1 VLRRAGERLR
11 LTDCATVAAAGLTGV
26 SAHEPRIVIA
36 PLRNDGIVDAA
47 ARLIAVDIARTGGLA
62 QLADRGAGLADM
74 LRTQTA
80 DAIVGIGG
88 TGSGRNDDSV
98 QVLAR
103 EGVLAVH
110 GMALTPGETAALGFA
125 GATPALLLPGRLDAA
140 VCVWLTVGRPL
151 LRQLSGAGNEHEVLE
166 ARTLARKIASTV
178 GLTEV
183 VPVRVQDGRAEPLA
197 GKYLPLS
204 ALARSDG
211 WVLVPAESEGYSAGS
226 NVQVRPW
233 P

>member
-1 VLRRAGERLR
+1 
-11 LTDCATVAAAGLTGV
+11 V
-26 SAHEPRIVIA
+26 SAREPRIVIA

-103 EGVLAVH
+103 EGMLAVH

-140 VCVWLTVGRPL
+140 LCVWLTVGRPL
-151 LRQLSGAGNEHEVLE
+151 LRQLSGAGNEHEVLD